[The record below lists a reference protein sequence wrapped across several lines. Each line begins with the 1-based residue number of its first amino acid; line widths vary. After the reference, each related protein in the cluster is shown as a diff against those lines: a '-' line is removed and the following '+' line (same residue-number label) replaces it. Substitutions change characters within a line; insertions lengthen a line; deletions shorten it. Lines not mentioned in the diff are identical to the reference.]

1 MKKLT
6 THQSTARYGLRKLSL
21 ISILTLT
28 IQACVQDGVVGTAEG
43 LKTKAEKEQKAAA
56 IKERKEAISN
66 VPEWFLNPP
75 VNAHMSGKLKIVDK
89 SLFVPG
95 TATSGNLQTA
105 IDKGVM
111 SAKRQLADQLSARIK
126 SVMRRIQAESGV
138 DSLSENTTNVIEGI
152 RISQYRVVKKKVVSE
167 GDRFRSYVLIEYPMG
182 EYNRA
187 LFASFRD
194 RNSYGNRVE
203 NSPTF
208 KALKQL
214 MK

>member
-1 MKKLT
+1 MMKL
-6 THQSTARYGLRKLSL
+6 QDPARKLFCKIAL
-21 ISILTLT
+21 ISVLPLTMH
-28 IQACVQDGVVGTAEG
+28 ACVKGGAVGTAEG
-43 LKTKAEKEQKAAA
+43 LKTAAQKEQKAAA
-56 IKERKEAISN
+56 QKERKEAISN

-75 VNAHMSGKLKIVDK
+75 ENPYMMGEVKIVDM

-95 TATSGNLQTA
+95 TATSKNLQTA

-111 SAKRQLADQLSARIK
+111 NAKRQLADQLSARIK
-126 SVMRRIQAESGV
+126 SVMRRIKSESGV
-138 DSLSENTTNVIEGI
+138 DDLTENTTNVIEGI

-194 RNSYGNRVE
+194 QKAYGNRVK

-208 KALKQL
+208 RALQQL
-214 MK
+214 IK

>member
-1 MKKLT
+1 MTL
-6 THQSTARYGLRKLSL
+6 QISARKLLFKCALLFVVPLSMN
-21 ISILTLT
+21 
-28 IQACVQDGVVGTAEG
+28 ACVQDGVVGTAEG

-56 IKERKEAISN
+56 QKERKEAISN

-75 VNAHMSGKLKIVDK
+75 ENPYMMGEVKIVDM

-95 TATSGNLQTA
+95 TATSKNLQTA
-105 IDKGVM
+105 IDKGVLN
-111 SAKRQLADQLSARIK
+111 AKRQLADQLSARIK
-126 SVMRRIQAESGV
+126 SVMRRIKAESGV
-138 DSLSENTTNVIEGI
+138 DNLTEDTNNVIEGI

-194 RNSYGNRVE
+194 RKAYENRFE

-208 KALKQL
+208 RALKQL